1 MNHQQ
6 SIQRKMKNMHFL
18 RSCLLLV
25 AATLAGGKGEDPL
38 QGSSRHRHPEDKENV

>member
-6 SIQRKMKNMHFL
+6 SIQRKMKNMKFL
-18 RSCLLLV
+18 GLSLLL
-25 AATLAGGKGEDPL
+25 ATATLAGGKGEDSL